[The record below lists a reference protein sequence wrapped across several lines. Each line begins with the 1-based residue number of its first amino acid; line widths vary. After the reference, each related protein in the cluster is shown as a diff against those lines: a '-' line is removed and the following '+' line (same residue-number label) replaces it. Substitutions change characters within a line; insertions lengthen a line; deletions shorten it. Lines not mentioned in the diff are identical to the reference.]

1 MDKEKTR
8 DKILNNSNEEKMKQ
22 MEEMFEIWIESDEV
36 TKAYLKGC
44 LTTACVLASEKK
56 TG

>member
-1 MDKEKTR
+1 MDKEKAR
-8 DKILNNSNEEKMKQ
+8 DKILNNINEEKMKQ
-22 MEEMFEIWIESDEV
+22 MEEMFEVWIESDEI